1 MTPRI
6 PFPPLKA
13 ALLAAG
19 LLLAV
24 PGQAALFGDNE
35 ARQAVLDLRSKVDG
49 LQRDI
54 LRQLNELSNRQT
66 EIEQRLGRLETSQ
79 KANLAR
85 QNDIDTLRQEVAQL
99 RGQLE
104 EQLNQLQMQERQ
116 QQNISQDVDSRLKRF
131 EPVDVSVDGRRFTA
145 EQAEKKQF
153 DAALALFRKSDFKGA
168 DQSFRAFIKAWPESQ
183 YLPAVLYWQG
193 GAQYAEGN
201 YKTAIATLQSLLERY
216 PGSPRQADALLLI
229 GNAQADAG
237 NDKAARQTFQ
247 RIGKEHAGTPAAT
260 AARDRLKTLD

>member
-1 MTPRI
+1 MILRTPS
-6 PFPPLKA
+6 PSLKA
-13 ALLAAG
+13 ALLAIS
-19 LLLAV
+19 LLMAA
-24 PGQAALFGDNE
+24 PSQAALFGDNE
-35 ARQAVLDLRSKVDG
+35 ARQAVIDLRSKVDS

-66 EIEQRLGRLETSQ
+66 EIEQRLSRLETSQ

-85 QNDIDTLRQEVAQL
+85 QNDIDALRQEVAQL

-104 EQLNQLQMQERQ
+104 EQLNQLQMQEQ
-116 QQNISQDVDSRLKRF
+116 QQQHISQDVDSRLKRF

-168 DQSFRAFIKAWPESQ
+168 DQAFRAFIKAWPDSQ

-193 GAQYAEGN
+193 GAQYAQGS
-201 YKTAIATLQSLLERY
+201 YKTAIDTLQSLLDRH

-237 NDKAARQTFQ
+237 NEKAARQTFL

-260 AARDRLKTLD
+260 AARDRLKTLN